1 MGTVGPAHSLFTSGR
16 MGTTLGARTARLA
29 LRTLRGTSSSPTL
42 TWSQGHAV
50 PLGQE
55 VSGSALF
62 LRTKRGQLDKSFQ
75 CKQRQGTH
83 THMYTHMHTFPTQAE
98 MPGLQDLDQAVLGRA
113 SLRPLCR
120 PEEGNWHQTGW
131 QAWLRG
137 TWPLA
142 ICQQSQAALW
152 TQSMGT
158 SSCRSPQKPGPGPRR
173 DCEPCYRL
181 QPSHFAAVGLRPW
194 KKDVPEVTGPV
205 STVRPL
211 CLPPRPLFPPSK
223 IRNPGSCG
231 FARLGGQ
238 KRPTRCW
245 GRGWVDVRPLPV
257 CHPLMQLPCFWPL
270 DP

>member
-55 VSGSALF
+55 VSRSALF

-113 SLRPLCR
+113 GLRPLCR

-137 TWPLA
+137 TRPLA

-158 SSCRSPQKPGPGPRR
+158 SSCRSPQKPAGPRR

-194 KKDVPEVTGPV
+194 KEDVPEVTGPV
-205 STVRPL
+205 STVPPL
-211 CLPPRPLFPPSK
+211 CLTPALSSHLRKSETLAHVAL
-223 IRNPGSCG
+223 PG
-231 FARLGGQ
+231 LGAKNGPQ
-238 KRPTRCW
+238 RCW
-245 GRGWVDVRPLPV
+245 GGGGVDVRPLPV